1 MDLNV
6 ELGVTVRKIDY
17 DNSSR
22 QYTVAIKSPDGTE
35 RVVTSCHVVLATRL
49 INDTPARPEFEN
61 ESSFAGQIYHT
72 SSHEP
77 ASLIPDLNAKK
88 VVMIG
93 ADTSGHD
100 IAQDFVTCGAKAV
113 TMVQRVPLFVLSQE
127 AQDKFVLAG
136 WQLMP
141 TKDADLVGGSF
152 PFPIAMTL
160 IVGATQMMAQH
171 DAELLSAM
179 EKSGMAIKRREDGI
193 GLLHH
198 QLLKVATFILI
209 RAHV

>member
-61 ESSFAGQIYHT
+61 ESSFAGQI
-72 SSHEP
+72 
-77 ASLIPDLNAKK
+77 PDLNAKK

-113 TMVQRVPLFVLSQE
+113 TMVRRVPLFVLSQE

-152 PFPIAMTL
+152 PFLIAMTL

-179 EKSGMAIKRREDGI
+179 EKSGMAIKRGEDGI